1 MKKKIIFCVIII
13 SLLITSYI
21 YIGKNIDNQNNA
33 LLQKIKLM
41 IPSEI
46 RQAIKEKVF
55 VYSYIGILE
64 RNIEKKEK
72 SLINLSYKF
81 TSTHGMYFD
90 KMFDKKIIT
99 SKDKKK
105 YHYSE
110 FKTDLLPWQGPHG
123 YFNLYNENIFII
135 SKLGIINYGNKD
147 LLNNKNFNLNII
159 PSNLSKL
166 VNYEKFFGHRHYGI
180 KGFLIDNNQVYIS
193 LVYELKKG
201 CYNTSIFVAE
211 LNFDNLNFKKF
222 FNPDSCVDENNEY
235 FKIAP
240 EKLQPLQSGGAITL
254 SKNNKIIFSTG
265 EFRYRDLAQN
275 KNSIFGKIIE
285 IDRENKE
292 FKILSMGHRNP
303 QGLYYNFD
311 KNILIS
317 TEHGAQGGD
326 EINVNDSI
334 ESDEIK
340 NYGWPISSYSVHYEF
355 KTKSALKNLYN
366 IAPLNKSH
374 KNFGFIEPLKYFDL
388 KSRGP
393 GDITKIDK
401 KFNSLSD
408 NQYMLSLMGSRQL
421 HHIELNDSHNEILR
435 HDIIK
440 FGNEETD
447 YKHRVRDII
456 YDKNTNKVLLLFE
469 KNIGDYEEE
478 YAYWIGVLEPIN

>member
-1 MKKKIIFCVIII
+1 MKKKIIFSVIII

-21 YIGKNIDNQNNA
+21 YIGKNIDNQNSP

-41 IPSEI
+41 IPNEI

-72 SLINLSYKF
+72 NLINLSYKF

-90 KMFDKKIIT
+90 KIFDKKIIT

-166 VNYEKFFGHRHYGI
+166 VNYEKFFEHRHYGI

-211 LNFDNLNFKKF
+211 LNFDNLDFKKF
-222 FNPDSCVDENNEY
+222 FNPNSCVDENDEY

-240 EKLQPLQSGGAITL
+240 EKLQPLQSGGAMTL

-303 QGLYYNFD
+303 QGLYYNLD

-388 KSRGP
+388 KSRAP

-401 KFNSLSD
+401 KFNNLSD
-408 NQYMLSLMGSRQL
+408 NQYMLSLMKSRQL
-421 HHIELNDSHNEILR
+421 HHIELSDDHNEILS

-440 FGNEETD
+440 FGNKETD
-447 YKHRVRDII
+447 YKYRVRDII
-456 YDKNTNKVLLLFE
+456 YDKNANKVLLLFE
-469 KNIGDYEEE
+469 KDVAQYEEE

>member
-1 MKKKIIFCVIII
+1 MKKKTIFCVIII

-21 YIGKNIDNQNNA
+21 FISKNINNQNSS

-41 IPSEI
+41 IPDEI
-46 RQAIKEKVF
+46 RQAIKENVF
-55 VYSYIGILE
+55 VYSYVGILE

-72 SLINLSYKF
+72 NLINLSYKF

-166 VNYEKFFGHRHYGI
+166 VNYEKFFEHRHYGI

-211 LNFDNLNFKKF
+211 LNFDNLDFKKF
-222 FNPDSCVDENNEY
+222 FNPDSCVDENDEY

-240 EKLQPLQSGGAITL
+240 EKLQPLQSGGAMTL

-275 KNSIFGKIIE
+275 KDSVFGKIIE

-292 FKILSMGHRNP
+292 FKI
-303 QGLYYNFD
+303 FC
-311 KNILIS
+311 
-317 TEHGAQGGD
+317 
-326 EINVNDSI
+326 
-334 ESDEIK
+334 
-340 NYGWPISSYSVHYEF
+340 
-355 KTKSALKNLYN
+355 
-366 IAPLNKSH
+366 
-374 KNFGFIEPLKYFDL
+374 
-388 KSRGP
+388 
-393 GDITKIDK
+393 
-401 KFNSLSD
+401 
-408 NQYMLSLMGSRQL
+408 
-421 HHIELNDSHNEILR
+421 
-435 HDIIK
+435 IIK
-440 FGNEETD
+440 DFLGQLYTGSVVTQMTI
-447 YKHRVRDII
+447 H
-456 YDKNTNKVLLLFE
+456 F
-469 KNIGDYEEE
+469 
-478 YAYWIGVLEPIN
+478 